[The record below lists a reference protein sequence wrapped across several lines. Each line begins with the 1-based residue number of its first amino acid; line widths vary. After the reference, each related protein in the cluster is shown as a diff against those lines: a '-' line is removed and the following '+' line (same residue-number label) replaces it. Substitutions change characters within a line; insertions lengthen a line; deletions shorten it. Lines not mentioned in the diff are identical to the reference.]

1 MTDKKISQL
10 NEQTS
15 LTDTDEL
22 VFQRSGTAQKIS
34 YANMVD
40 SLESELGTA
49 VHTHAISDVTG
60 LQTAL
65 DGKADTLHTHVIGQT
80 TGLQTALDGKAAT
93 VHSHAISD
101 TTGLQAALDGKAA
114 NGHTHL
120 SADIS
125 DLETTLDSKAD
136 VVHTHV
142 ISDTTG
148 LQAALNN
155 KTNLGHTHLAA
166 DITDLATYVGNVTLS
181 GTETLSN
188 KTLSAP
194 KFDPYV
200 VILKST
206 GGPQGTIEWPEWA
219 HSYRFYLPKIN
230 ADSSIM
236 VLQGKTPGGGVTA
249 VAGSVPYCSGNLG
262 VEGSYAGCMEL
273 LEGGASV
280 GNKFVGWNA
289 GGTALEAKDAPA
301 GTGTVTSIGVS
312 APTTIFTSS
321 ADITTSGD
329 VTLSYATGQATNRVI
344 GTDGSGNVGLIALT
358 ASHIPN
364 IAESQVTNLVSD
376 LAGKAST
383 THTHAAS
390 DITSGQLSGARGGT
404 GADLSAAATGGIP
417 YFSSAG
423 VMSALAKTNNFLVGW
438 NGSGTPV
445 AVDPATVG
453 GTDINGMTALTA
465 PSLNDDYIPVYD
477 TSATANRKTRL
488 LDFLTCANIARIET
502 ECVNI
507 GTTTDD
513 FCPSFA
519 GTSSTAAVGTTT
531 AGHPGVVLVSMG
543 TSASAYSGQL
553 TSVTC
558 VRLGGGKVR
567 FSAVFSITNL
577 SDATDTYVIRA
588 GLLNVKDAN
597 TASNGVYA
605 TYTHGTNTGKWQMLT
620 TASGITTTVNG
631 GTTVT
636 AAYHRVDININA
648 AGTSCE
654 LFVDGVSQGTSASN
668 IPTGSVMYAGVQLY
682 RTGGTTNVRTL
693 SVDYIGVLHELSR

>member
-34 YANMVD
+34 YENMVD

-49 VHTHAISDVTG
+49 VHTHVISDVTG
-60 LQTAL
+60 LQAAL

-93 VHSHAISD
+93 VHSHVISD

-181 GTETLSN
+181 GTQTLSN

-194 KFDPYV
+194 QFDPYV

-230 ADSSIM
+230 ANSSIM

-312 APTTIFTSS
+312 APATIFTSS

-329 VTLSYATGQATNRVI
+329 VTLSYATGQTANRVI
-344 GTDGSGNVGLIALT
+344 GTNGSGDVGLIALT
-358 ASHIPN
+358 ANHIPN

-376 LAGKAST
+376 LASKAST

-488 LDFLTCANIARIET
+488 LDMLTCANISIIET
-502 ECVNI
+502 ECVSI
-507 GTTTDD
+507 GAATDD
-513 FCPSFA
+513 WSTIFS
-519 GTSSTAAVGTTT
+519 GTSATSASALAV
-531 AGHPGVVLVSMG
+531 AGHPGLVTVSMG
-543 TSASAYSGQL
+543 TSASSYSGMWTTQR
-553 TSVTC
+553 C
-558 VRLGGGKVR
+558 VQPGSGKIR
-567 FSAVFSITNL
+567 FSTVFQILNL

-588 GLLNVKDAN
+588 GLLNVN
-597 TASNGVYA
+597 TAGAASNGIYA
-605 TYTHGTNTGKWQMLT
+605 TYTHGTNSGKWQLLT
-620 TASGITTTVNG
+620 TSSGTTTTVNG
-631 GTTVT
+631 GTTVAT
-636 AAYHRVDININA
+636 GYVRIDININA
-648 AGTSCE
+648 AGTSLE
-654 LFVDGVSQGTSASN
+654 LFVNGVSQGTSSTN
-668 IPTGSVMYAGVQLY
+668 IPTGTPLYIGVQLY
-682 RTGGTTNVRTL
+682 RTGGTTNVRSL
-693 SVDYIGVLHELSR
+693 NLDYIGCLHEISR